1 MTNQTQFSGEDENAG
16 FATPVQDIIAA
27 VFLAVLSLWIMIES
41 LQMGSSHSLSTA
53 PGLLPFL
60 TAGSL
65 CAMAATLFF
74 MAMKRRASG
83 EISTSQDDD
92 KPDHVRTALLVAFI
106 GVYLLCLQYLGFE
119 YTLMVGGAEL
129 GYGAFEVLT
138 ILFLTCILAV
148 FWGQAVWQCLVISAV
163 WVTLLAAAFRY
174 VFVIPLP
181 GSI

>member
-1 MTNQTQFSGEDENAG
+1 MTDKSQFAGEDEHAG
-16 FATPVQDIIAA
+16 FATPVQDMIAA
-27 VFLAVLSLWIMIES
+27 AFLIVLSLWIMIES
-41 LQMGSSHSLSTA
+41 LRMGSSDPVSTA

-65 CAMAATLFF
+65 AAMAIGLGI
-74 MAMKRRASG
+74 MAIRRRAAG
-83 EISTSQDDD
+83 ETVVPDDEE
-92 KPDHVRTALLVAFI
+92 PHHGRAMLLMAFL
-106 GVYLLCLQYLGFE
+106 GVYLLCLQYLSFDYRATVAG
-119 YTLMVGGAEL
+119 MEL

-138 ILFLTCILAV
+138 ILFLTVLLAAFWRSRLWKCLAV
-148 FWGQAVWQCLVISAV
+148 SVV